1 MKSAI
6 FDRFA
11 GLCAMLAGIAIFLY
25 SIAFL
30 VIARSAPETGAW
42 LSALLLLLNG
52 LLATP
57 ALTAVY
63 GRLPRNRCPVCAVG
77 VWARSRRCIG
87 GGDPRR
93 LRLGQRNQP
102 ANHLAGRS
110 DPRADYLAQPNRP
123 TRSAHVWRGRHR
135 LVGGRLAD
143 RARGALWARLAP
155 RAWLWGLSIGDPV
168 AHHLY
173 WALDDPQPGRSAAVG
188 SDPAGRFSGQP
199 HLVYLARSCPVAGSA
214 DVK

>member
-63 GRLPRNRCPVCAVG
+63 GRLRATDALFAL
-77 VWARSRRCIG
+77 WAFGLGLASALGAAIHG
-87 GGDPRR
+87 GYDLANAINPPITLPADLIRELTTLPSQIDPRG
-93 LRLGQRNQP
+93 LLTFG
-102 ANHLAGRS
+102 
-110 DPRADYLAQPNRP
+110 
-123 TRSAHVWRGRHR
+123 
-135 LVGGRLAD
+135 VGGIALLVVAWLIG
-143 RARGALWARLAP
+143 RGSPLARLAP

-173 WALDDPQPGRSAAVG
+173 WALDDPQPGQSAAVG